1 MPAFRSRLDF
11 LRAHLNLN
19 LKSFGKSGSTD
30 FVVFPSIHLPTI
42 LMHKWCFKLG
52 WLRYHCNITWFMIE
66 KLSTY
71 VASINTEI
79 YTMRIRYVHLV
90 RRSGVFSKLSSVL
103 LFLLWDWGRKS
114 FFGNM
119 YEFVIICQIYFI
131 PIIWVHKV
139 WGTYLDTQGQ
149 EEDVPV
155 RHPGTWEG
163 GFLGRWHTG
172 CLRANAAQLGLTM
185 VSYTWVTFSYANL
198 TSVQWDNYSLQ

>member
-1 MPAFRSRLDF
+1 MPTFRSRLDF

-42 LMHKWCFKLG
+42 LMHKWCFKFG

-79 YTMRIRYVHLV
+79 YTMRIWYVHLV

-103 LFLLWDWGRKS
+103 LFLLWYWGRKS

-131 PIIWVHKV
+131 AIIWVHKV
-139 WGTYLDTQGQ
+139 WGTYLDIQGQ
-149 EEDVPV
+149 EEDLPV

-163 GFLGRWHTG
+163 GFLR
-172 CLRANAAQLGLTM
+172 R
-185 VSYTWVTFSYANL
+185 
-198 TSVQWDNYSLQ
+198 